1 MRNLRMITRRLILN
15 FPEKIVTKPI
25 TYRLVKDFDLQ
36 FNILRA
42 EITADVT
49 GKILIEIMGSKNKIE
64 EGIKFLESEGVSIQ
78 EASRDIIVNKEQC
91 MDCGVCT
98 SICITQAL
106 ILDKNNYQLIFDK
119 DKCILCGFCQ
129 NCCPVNAI
137 KVNV

>member
-1 MRNLRMITRRLILN
+1 MITRRLILN

-42 EITADVT
+42 EITANAT
-49 GKILIEIMGSKNKIE
+49 GKILLEIIGSKNKIE
-64 EGIKFLESEGVSIQ
+64 EGIKFLEGEGISIQ
-78 EASRDIIVNKEQC
+78 EASKDIIVDKEQC

-98 SICITQAL
+98 SVCITQAL
-106 ILDKNNYQLIFDK
+106 VLDKNNKHLIFDK
-119 DKCILCGFCQ
+119 NKCILCGFCQ

-137 KVNV
+137 KLNV

>member
-1 MRNLRMITRRLILN
+1 MITRRLILN

-25 TYRLVKDFDLQ
+25 TYRLVKDYDLQ

-49 GKILIEIMGSKNKIE
+49 GKILIEVMGSKNKIE
-64 EGIKFLESEGVSIQ
+64 EGIKFLEGEGISIL
-78 EASRDIIVNKEQC
+78 EASRDITVDKEQC

-98 SICITQAL
+98 SVCITQAL

-119 DKCILCGFCQ
+119 DKCILCGFCK

-137 KVNV
+137 KLNV

>member
-1 MRNLRMITRRLILN
+1 MITRRLILN

-25 TYRLVKDFDLQ
+25 TYRLVKDYDLQ

-42 EITADVT
+42 EITANAT

-64 EGIKFLESEGVSIQ
+64 EGIKFLESEGISIQ
-78 EASRDIIVNKEQC
+78 EASRDIIVDKGLC

-106 ILDKNNYQLIFDK
+106 ILDKNNKQLVFDK
-119 DKCILCGFCQ
+119 NKCILCGFCQ

-137 KVNV
+137 KLNV

>member
-1 MRNLRMITRRLILN
+1 MITRRLILN

-25 TYRLVKDFDLQ
+25 TYRLVKDYDLQ

-49 GKILIEIMGSKNKIE
+49 GKILIEIMGGKNKIE
-64 EGIKFLESEGVSIQ
+64 EGIKFLEGEGISIQ
-78 EASRDIIVNKEQC
+78 EASKDIMVDKEQC

-106 ILDKNNYQLIFDK
+106 MLDKNNYQLIFDK

-137 KVNV
+137 KLNV

>member
-1 MRNLRMITRRLILN
+1 MITRRLILN

-25 TYRLVKDFDLQ
+25 TYRLVKDYDLQ

-49 GKILIEIMGSKNKIE
+49 GKILIEITGSKNKIE
-64 EGIKFLESEGVSIQ
+64 EGIKFLEGEGVSIQ
-78 EASRDIIVNKEQC
+78 EASRDIIVDKAQC
-91 MDCGVCT
+91 IDCGVCT

-137 KVNV
+137 KLNI

>member
-1 MRNLRMITRRLILN
+1 MITRRLILN
-15 FPEKIVTKPI
+15 FPEKVVTKPI
-25 TYRLVKDFDLQ
+25 TYRLVKDYDLQ

-42 EITADVT
+42 EITADAT
-49 GKILIEIMGSKNKIE
+49 GKILIEITGSKNKIE
-64 EGIKFLESEGVSIQ
+64 EGIKFLESEGISIL
-78 EASRDIIVNKEQC
+78 EASKDIIVDKEQC

-137 KVNV
+137 KLNL

>member
-1 MRNLRMITRRLILN
+1 MITRRLILN

-25 TYRLVKDFDLQ
+25 TYRLVKDYDLQ

-42 EITADVT
+42 EITANAT
-49 GKILIEIMGSKNKIE
+49 GKILLEIMGSKNKIE
-64 EGIKFLESEGVSIQ
+64 EGIKFLEGEGVSIQ
-78 EASRDIIVNKEQC
+78 ETSKDIIVDKEQC

-98 SICITQAL
+98 SICIAQAL

-137 KVNV
+137 KLNV

>member
-1 MRNLRMITRRLILN
+1 MITRRLILN

-25 TYRLVKDFDLQ
+25 TYRLVKDYDLQ

-49 GKILIEIMGSKNKIE
+49 GRILIEIMGNKNKIE
-64 EGIKFLESEGVSIQ
+64 EGIKFLEGEGVSIQ
-78 EASRDIIVNKEQC
+78 EASKDIIVDKEQC
-91 MDCGVCT
+91 MDCGACT

-106 ILDKNNYQLIFDK
+106 MLDKNNYQLIFDK

-137 KVNV
+137 KLNV

>member
-1 MRNLRMITRRLILN
+1 MITRRLILN
-15 FPEKIVTKPI
+15 FPAKIVTKPI
-25 TYRLVKDFDLQ
+25 TYRLVKDYDLQ

-64 EGIKFLESEGVSIQ
+64 EGIKFLEGEGVSIQ
-78 EASRDIIVNKEQC
+78 EASRDIIVDKEQC

-106 ILDKNNYQLIFDK
+106 ILDKNNYRLIFDK

-137 KVNV
+137 KLNV

>member
-1 MRNLRMITRRLILN
+1 MITRRLILN

-25 TYRLVKDFDLQ
+25 TYRLVKDYDLQ

-42 EITADVT
+42 EITANAT

-64 EGIKFLESEGVSIQ
+64 EGIKFLESENISIQ
-78 EASRDIIVNKEQC
+78 EASRDIIVDKEQC

-106 ILDKNNYQLIFDK
+106 ILDKNNKQLIFDK
-119 DKCILCGFCQ
+119 NKCILCGFCQ

-137 KVNV
+137 KLNV

>member
-1 MRNLRMITRRLILN
+1 MITRRLILN

-25 TYRLVKDFDLQ
+25 TYRLVKDYDLQ

-64 EGIKFLESEGVSIQ
+64 EGIKFLEGEGVSIQ
-78 EASRDIIVNKEQC
+78 EASKDIIVDKEQC

-98 SICITQAL
+98 SVCITQAL

-137 KVNV
+137 KLNI

>member
-1 MRNLRMITRRLILN
+1 MITRRLILN

-25 TYRLVKDFDLQ
+25 TYRLVKDYDLQ

-49 GKILIEIMGSKNKIE
+49 GKILIEIMGNKNKIE
-64 EGIKFLESEGVSIQ
+64 EGIKFLEGEGVSIQ
-78 EASRDIIVNKEQC
+78 EASKDIIVDKEQC

-137 KVNV
+137 KLNI

>member
-1 MRNLRMITRRLILN
+1 MITRRLILN
-15 FPEKIVTKPI
+15 FPEKVVTKPI
-25 TYRLVKDFDLQ
+25 TYRLVKDYDLQ

-42 EITADVT
+42 EITADAT
-49 GKILIEIMGSKNKIE
+49 GKILIEITGSKNKIE
-64 EGIKFLESEGVSIQ
+64 EGIKFLESEGISIL
-78 EASRDIIVNKEQC
+78 EASKDIIVDKEQC

-129 NCCPVNAI
+129 NCCPVNAF
-137 KVNV
+137 KLNL

>member
-1 MRNLRMITRRLILN
+1 MITRRLILN

-25 TYRLVKDFDLQ
+25 TYRLVKDYDLQ

-64 EGIKFLESEGVSIQ
+64 EGIKFLEGEGVSIQ
-78 EASRDIIVNKEQC
+78 EASKDIIVDKEQY

-106 ILDKNNYQLIFDK
+106 ILDKNNYRLIFDK

-137 KVNV
+137 KLNV